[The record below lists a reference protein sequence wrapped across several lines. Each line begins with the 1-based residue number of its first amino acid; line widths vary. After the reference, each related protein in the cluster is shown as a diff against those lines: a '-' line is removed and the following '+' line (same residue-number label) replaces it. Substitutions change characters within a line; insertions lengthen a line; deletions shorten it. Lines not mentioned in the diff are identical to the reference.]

1 VSYKNKKP
9 MHRPNGRFIVFEGVE
24 GAGKSTQLNRLQR
37 WLTESGWVDVLSK
50 DLKSGTPPIWI
61 TREPGG
67 TILGKQLRQLLL
79 DSALTAAEGLPDVTE
94 LLLYAA
100 DRAQHVHA
108 ALRPALAEGTLVLC
122 DRYTDS
128 TVAYQGYGRGL
139 ALPLIQQLNAIATG
153 GLKSDLTLWLD
164 LDVRE
169 GLSRARARQ
178 ADGTAL
184 QGTDRMEA
192 TELTFHERV
201 QQGFAAL
208 AQAEP
213 QRLVRVEASG
223 SEDRVAE
230 QVQTIVEQRLNQ
242 WYPQLLPH

>member
-1 VSYKNKKP
+1 
-9 MHRPNGRFIVFEGVE
+9 MHRPSGRFIVFEGVE

-108 ALRPALAEGTLVLC
+108 ALRPALTEGTLVLC

-213 QRLVRVEASG
+213 QRIVRVEASG
-223 SEDRVAE
+223 SEDQVAE
-230 QVQTIVEQRLNQ
+230 QVQTIVEQRLKQ

>member
-169 GLSRARARQ
+169 GLSRARAPGYGS
-178 ADGTAL
+178 DGSH
-184 QGTDRMEA
+184 GTDLSRA
-192 TELTFHERV
+192 RSARV
-201 QQGFAAL
+201 CG
-208 AQAEP
+208 P
-213 QRLVRVEASG
+213 RPS
-223 SEDRVAE
+223 
-230 QVQTIVEQRLNQ
+230 
-242 WYPQLLPH
+242 

>member
-1 VSYKNKKP
+1 VFYKNKKP

-37 WLTESGWVDVLSK
+37 WLTESGWVNVFSK
-50 DLKSGTPPIWI
+50 DLKTGTPPIWV

-79 DSALTAAEGLPDVTE
+79 DSALTATEGLPDVTE

-108 ALRPALAEGTLVLC
+108 ALLPALNQGTLVLC

-139 ALPLIQQLNAIATG
+139 ELSLIQQLNTIATG

-164 LDVRE
+164 LEVRE

-178 ADGTAL
+178 ADATGL

-192 TELTFHERV
+192 TELSFHERV

-213 QRLVRVEASG
+213 HRIVRVEASG
-223 SEDRVAE
+223 SEDRVAD
-230 QVQTIVEQRLNQ
+230 QIQTIVEQHLRQ
-242 WYPQLLPH
+242 WYP

>member
-1 VSYKNKKP
+1 
-9 MHRPNGRFIVFEGVE
+9 MHRPSGRFIVFEGVE

-37 WLTESGWVDVLSK
+37 WLTESDWVKVLSK
-50 DLKSGTPPIWI
+50 DLKSGTPPIWV

-108 ALRPALAEGTLVLC
+108 ALLPALANGTLVLC

-128 TVAYQGYGRGL
+128 TIAYQGHGRGL
-139 ALPLIQQLNAIATG
+139 ELSLIQQLNVIATG
-153 GLKSDLTLWLD
+153 GLSSDLTLWLD
-164 LDVRE
+164 LEVNE
-169 GLSRARARQ
+169 GLSRARSRQ
-178 ADGTAL
+178 QDSTAL
-184 QGTDRMEA
+184 QGMDRMEA
-192 TELTFHERV
+192 TELSFHERV

-213 QRLVRVEASG
+213 QRIVRVEASG
-223 SEDRVAE
+223 SEDQVAA
-230 QVQTIVEQRLNQ
+230 QVQTIVEQHLNQ
-242 WYPQLLPH
+242 WYPQPLQH

>member
-1 VSYKNKKP
+1 
-9 MHRPNGRFIVFEGVE
+9 MHRPSGRFIVFEGVE